1 MREIDYSSQFER
13 DYKQESKSSENR
25 DLDEKLE
32 LIIDFLSSDLPLP
45 RKHQDHPLKGEY
57 VGTRECHVKPDLLLI
72 YFKMDKTLLT
82 LVRLGSHSELF

>member
-13 DYKQESKSSENR
+13 DYKRESKSSENR
-25 DLDEKLE
+25 DLEEKLE

-45 RKHQDHPLKGEY
+45 RKHQDHALKGEY

-72 YFKMDKTLLT
+72 YFKTDKTLLT

>member
-13 DYKQESKSSENR
+13 DYKRESKSPENK
-25 DLDEKLE
+25 DLDKNLK
-32 LIIDFLSSDLPLP
+32 LIIDFLSSDLSPP
-45 RKHQDHPLKGEY
+45 RKHQDHALKGEY

-72 YFKMDKTLLT
+72 YFKTDKTLLT

>member
-13 DYKQESKSSENR
+13 DYKRESK
-25 DLDEKLE
+25 
-32 LIIDFLSSDLPLP
+32 SSDLPLP
-45 RKHQDHPLKGEY
+45 RKHQDHALKGEY